1 MSQADAWAAGASS
14 SFTLLDFELQYSP
27 AHEDEIIHVV
37 GEDGALGCWN
47 PINSVELVRAEGG
60 EALWRPRAPVSV
72 PSGAPV
78 EYKYIVFRSGRL
90 HRWEAFD
97 GNRIVVPEGDHQ
109 AARRDVMD
117 VLPPPRPASASAAA
131 LASMHIAGAT
141 AAAAPLPPVQDTSE
155 QSAGDDDDVYAQAP
169 TPAAMPRAASST
181 ASELASTV
189 GGAVL
194 VVSYILPLSI
204 QRAEGGGWAVEWNY
218 DAVTAKKAESLTA
231 RKRVVWIG
239 CPGIATEEDERE
251 SLAEKLQEFDSVP
264 VFLEP
269 EMQRTFY
276 FGFCRAF
283 LWPTLHNVIKDRR
296 FSQKVWRAYCWVNKK
311 FADKVI
317 EVFEPSD
324 HVWVHDYH
332 LLLLPT
338 SLLRKLHTPRVG
350 LFLHTPFPSSE
361 IFRTISVR
369 DELLRGMLNCDLIG
383 FHLFEYARHFLT
395 CCKRML
401 GLEYTDFAQVFD
413 PIPPPHAH
421 LARPPRLPPA
431 SHLSAPA
438 LITPASGHC
447 GQHRPPAP
455 PARPPPTHPDPTSSA
470 RRAAAS
476 SACATASAP
485 SSCRCRTS
493 GSSPTSSA
501 APRAWPRRCRSRRR
515 CRAARRRRTCT
526 RCRTQ
531 RRT

>member
-189 GGAVL
+189 GGAD
-194 VVSYILPLSI
+194 PPFPAA
-204 QRAEGGGWAVEWNY
+204 QRANATGGAAAPERRGAGGPRDARRLGCGGGNTVAHSG
-218 DAVTAKKAESLTA
+218 TA
-231 RKRVVWIG
+231 
-239 CPGIATEEDERE
+239 CPSCD
-251 SLAEKLQEFDSVP
+251 
-264 VFLEP
+264 
-269 EMQRTFY
+269 
-276 FGFCRAF
+276 CR
-283 LWPTLHNVIKDRR
+283 
-296 FSQKVWRAYCWVNKK
+296 
-311 FADKVI
+311 
-317 EVFEPSD
+317 
-324 HVWVHDYH
+324 
-332 LLLLPT
+332 
-338 SLLRKLHTPRVG
+338 
-350 LFLHTPFPSSE
+350 
-361 IFRTISVR
+361 
-369 DELLRGMLNCDLIG
+369 
-383 FHLFEYARHFLT
+383 
-395 CCKRML
+395 
-401 GLEYTDFAQVFD
+401 
-413 PIPPPHAH
+413 
-421 LARPPRLPPA
+421 
-431 SHLSAPA
+431 
-438 LITPASGHC
+438 LITIKFP
-447 GQHRPPAP
+447 
-455 PARPPPTHPDPTSSA
+455 
-470 RRAAAS
+470 
-476 SACATASAP
+476 
-485 SSCRCRTS
+485 
-493 GSSPTSSA
+493 
-501 APRAWPRRCRSRRR
+501 
-515 CRAARRRRTCT
+515 
-526 RCRTQ
+526 
-531 RRT
+531 